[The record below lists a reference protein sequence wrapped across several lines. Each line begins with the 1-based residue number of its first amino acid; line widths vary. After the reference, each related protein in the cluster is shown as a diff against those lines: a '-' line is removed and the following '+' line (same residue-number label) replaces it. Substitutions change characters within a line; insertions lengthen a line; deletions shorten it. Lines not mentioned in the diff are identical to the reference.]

1 MDDHLDL
8 QKMRCPASAYDD
20 ALKEEALFLSLSV
33 IQNSQFTRLDTLPQL
48 PVSRDEFLARNRTK
62 FTIIRDWG
70 ATLQALDVDISE
82 IVFGVEWVD
91 EDGKHMKEV
100 EQYKHLKHSVNQA
113 AIKSRRNEQGVY
125 VLVHLGIQHDK
136 LSQAAYREGS
146 PVSFDLDGKLIVPFV
161 PTKYDK
167 LLEATRY
174 PYHMS
179 PTDLHHFMTLPHRLV
194 SGRQR
199 EKPLMLATT
208 ASGVEVEVVR
218 TTGDLAAVQFKDSAD
233 RLLVPMAKLA
243 ILPSTTP
250 AQPEKSSKASI
261 TGPSYTTH
269 SREALQ
275 HSFIARSA
283 PTSTSNQPQLQ
294 NSTIDSLN
302 RADPS
307 AGPAADLERSN
318 IEQLASTATEQQNN
332 SIFAKNSKR
341 AAEATSISSKYK
353 AATRSFDTPAERRP
367 NSLIRESNNE
377 GDGDSSTSHS
387 ENPKRKTL
395 NALSNSTLNTPF
407 TTSSG
412 PPQKKAKYST
422 KTRGA
427 AKKVVRRQGGAK
439 QNRSRGLLG
448 SSDEGEDDGA
458 QMSLNVHKFE
468 KIKKVE
474 ASETEN

>member
-8 QKMRCPASAYDD
+8 QK
-20 ALKEEALFLSLSV
+20 
-33 IQNSQFTRLDTLPQL
+33 NSQFTRLDTLPQL
-48 PVSRDEFLARNRTK
+48 PLSRNEFLAHDRTK
-62 FTIIRDWG
+62 LTIIRDWG
-70 ATLQALDVDISE
+70 ATLQALDVDITE
-82 IVFGVEWVD
+82 IIFGVEWV
-91 EDGKHMKEV
+91 EKDGKRMKQV
-100 EQYKHLKHSVNQA
+100 EQYNDLRKCVIKA
-113 AIKSRRNEQGVY
+113 ADVSRRNEQGVY

-136 LSQAAYREGS
+136 LSQAAHREGS
-146 PVSFDLDGKLIVPFV
+146 PVSFDHDGNFIVSFV

-179 PTDLHHFMTLPHRLV
+179 PIHIHHYVTLPHRLV
-194 SGRQR
+194 SGQKR

-218 TTGDLAAVQFKDSAD
+218 TAGDLAAVQFKNWAD
-233 RLLVPMAKLA
+233 RLLVPMARLA
-243 ILPSTTP
+243 ILRSITP
-250 AQPEKSSKASI
+250 AEPEKSSKASI
-261 TGPSYTTH
+261 AGQSYNAD
-269 SREALQ
+269 SRETLH
-275 HSFIARSA
+275 HSFAARSA
-283 PTSTSNQPQLQ
+283 PKFTNNQSQIQ
-294 NSTIDSLN
+294 NSTINNVN
-302 RADPS
+302 RAATPD
-307 AGPAADLERSN
+307 GPATDLKGSN
-318 IEQLASTATEQQNN
+318 IEQLASTATDQQDN
-332 SIFAKNSKR
+332 SIPAQNSKR

-353 AATRSFDTPAERRP
+353 AATVSFDTPAERRP
-367 NSLIRESNNE
+367 NNLIRESNNE
-377 GDGDSSTSHS
+377 GDGDSITSHS

-395 NALSNSTLNTPF
+395 NALSNSTLNTPL

-427 AKKVVRRQGGAK
+427 AKKVVRRQDGAK